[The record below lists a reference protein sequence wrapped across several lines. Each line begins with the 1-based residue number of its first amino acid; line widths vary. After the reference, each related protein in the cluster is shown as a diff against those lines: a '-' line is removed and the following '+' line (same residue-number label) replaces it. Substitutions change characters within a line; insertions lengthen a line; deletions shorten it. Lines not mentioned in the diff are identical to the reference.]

1 MPKQAPD
8 LSVQTDAWEAVQSF
22 EDLVRYAGDTLQNT
36 AMASA
41 SEPPP
46 PRACGRAARWLLGGV
61 AESGKPLEEGRTLSL
76 ARELQLLSRAC
87 VSRS

>member
-1 MPKQAPD
+1 MPKPAPD
-8 LSVQTDAWEAVQSF
+8 LSVQPDSWEAVHSF
-22 EDLVRYAGDTLQNT
+22 EDLVRYAGDSLPTT

-41 SEPPP
+41 DQPPP

-76 ARELQLLSRAC
+76 ARELQILSRAC